1 MASGYHPFQMEQYLQ
16 HSLSV
21 DTRRTWLDDDE
32 TSILD
37 DNILDNNLIESGLD
51 MSPIERRRPSL
62 LESSAIYSPSN
73 EWDFDH
79 DMGMAGPADDAAAVP
94 AATFE
99 HSNGTNNPFI
109 KLEQA
114 QPSYAQQNG
123 SWSSSHGASGSC
135 TPAPA
140 SYDNNAFPHSTFEDG
155 SSYLAP
161 AISASP
167 AGAFDNNI
175 HITPHATVFQ
185 SSLNSSMPSTPAQK
199 DWQQA
204 TGAEHDGQPM
214 QKRMRP
220 QSPGPR
226 AHSPLHV
233 MRRDG
238 IRKKNA
244 RFDIPAERTL
254 MNIDQ
259 LIARS
264 NDDNEIKELKQQK
277 RLLRNRQAALDSRQR
292 KKQHTERLE
301 EEKKIH
307 SAVIQDLEDKLQ
319 AMTMQEEALHQRFE
333 ALARE
338 REFLAHKTETLQMEK
353 EDMVRNHTIES
364 GELRKKNTYL
374 QEQLQ
379 KMHDNLERTP
389 MAHGASSSGFSDD
402 FGLDSDFD
410 FNGEYWNDHM
420 QMSNS
425 DVSIKAEKIQSLNDS
440 DKPAAAPGLLL
451 ILLLCGAFVASSK
464 SSVHSLPPL
473 PKQLQTASANV
484 LNNIFQDAGVPTM
497 VANRV
502 EVADESSISTSDWV
516 VAKSAVPQMVGLDS
530 SLAMLNAQLDGKP
543 TTEQQHEQFMQLT
556 PAEYNDVTSNNFLRD
571 PEPISQRGRRH
582 LEESLASMR
591 NSKSSA
597 AEVYTRSLLWDK
609 VDAEVVRRF
618 AAFAARAQSDT
629 KVKTSGEGGGYGD
642 SAV

>member
-1 MASGYHPFQMEQYLQ
+1 MEQYLQ

-32 TSILD
+32 SSILD
-37 DNILDNNLIESGLD
+37 DNILDNNLLDSALD
-51 MSPIERRRPSL
+51 MSPIDRRRPSL
-62 LESSAIYSPSN
+62 LESSAIFSPSN
-73 EWDFDH
+73 DWDFDH
-79 DMGMAGPADDAAAVP
+79 DMGMAGPADDATAVP

-155 SSYLAP
+155 SAYLAP

-277 RLLRNRQAALDSRQR
+277 RLLRNRQAA
-292 KKQHTERLE
+292 
-301 EEKKIH
+301 
-307 SAVIQDLEDKLQ
+307 
-319 AMTMQEEALHQRFE
+319 
-333 ALARE
+333 
-338 REFLAHKTETLQMEK
+338 
-353 EDMVRNHTIES
+353 
-364 GELRKKNTYL
+364 
-374 QEQLQ
+374 
-379 KMHDNLERTP
+379 
-389 MAHGASSSGFSDD
+389 
-402 FGLDSDFD
+402 
-410 FNGEYWNDHM
+410 
-420 QMSNS
+420 
-425 DVSIKAEKIQSLNDS
+425 
-440 DKPAAAPGLLL
+440 
-451 ILLLCGAFVASSK
+451 
-464 SSVHSLPPL
+464 
-473 PKQLQTASANV
+473 
-484 LNNIFQDAGVPTM
+484 
-497 VANRV
+497 
-502 EVADESSISTSDWV
+502 
-516 VAKSAVPQMVGLDS
+516 
-530 SLAMLNAQLDGKP
+530 
-543 TTEQQHEQFMQLT
+543 
-556 PAEYNDVTSNNFLRD
+556 
-571 PEPISQRGRRH
+571 
-582 LEESLASMR
+582 
-591 NSKSSA
+591 
-597 AEVYTRSLLWDK
+597 
-609 VDAEVVRRF
+609 
-618 AAFAARAQSDT
+618 
-629 KVKTSGEGGGYGD
+629 
-642 SAV
+642 